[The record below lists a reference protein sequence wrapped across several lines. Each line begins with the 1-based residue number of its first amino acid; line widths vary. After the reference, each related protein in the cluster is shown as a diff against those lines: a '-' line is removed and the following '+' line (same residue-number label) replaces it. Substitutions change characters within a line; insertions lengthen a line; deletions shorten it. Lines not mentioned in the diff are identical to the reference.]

1 MAEPEDTPRASTPG
15 HGGRRPG
22 AGRKSKDEL
31 ESGPYAV
38 LTRAKAKNETYKAQL
53 AELEYKRQVGELLP
67 ADEVAAVWADQV
79 RIARERLLA
88 IPRRVAPSVL
98 RLDEIQDVERVIR
111 EAIYTVLD
119 ELSRAGETESET
131 QDPQS

>member
-1 MAEPEDTPRASTPG
+1 MAEPEDTPRTSTPG

-79 RIARERLLA
+79 RIARERMLA
-88 IPRRVAPSVL
+88 IPARVAPTVL
-98 RLDEIQDVERVIR
+98 RLNELRDVERAIR
-111 EAIYTVLD
+111 DAIHTVLD
-119 ELSRAGETESET
+119 ELSHASET
-131 QDPQS
+131 QDPQP